1 MNKIRE
7 DIKIKE
13 NVVVKNQNEKKE
25 KEKTIHQ
32 KIERIEDLKR
42 KKQELNRYKYALDF
56 KIKELKEEKG
66 PREEEIAKM
75 KQQLHNMQIEIE

>member
-7 DIKIKE
+7 DINIKE
-13 NVVVKNQNEKKE
+13 NIVVKNQNEKKE

>member
-13 NVVVKNQNEKKE
+13 NFVVKNQNEKKE